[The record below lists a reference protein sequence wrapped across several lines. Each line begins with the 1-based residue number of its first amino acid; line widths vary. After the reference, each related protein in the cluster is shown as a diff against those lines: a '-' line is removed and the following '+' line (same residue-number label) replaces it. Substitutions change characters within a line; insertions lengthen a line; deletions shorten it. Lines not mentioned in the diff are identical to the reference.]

1 MRDGV
6 GGAAAVLARAWA
18 GPGGVPARAPGL
30 PALLDRVLPLHEQVR
45 VDLSL
50 PGCPPRP
57 DLLFLVL
64 SDLVAGR
71 APDLAGLL
79 RFG

>member
-6 GGAAAVLARAWA
+6 GGAAAVRARSWS
-18 GPGGVPARAPGL
+18 GPGGVPDREPGL
-30 PALLDRVLPLHEQVR
+30 PALLDRVVPLRDRVH

-50 PGCPPRP
+50 PGCPPRA
-57 DLLFLVL
+57 DLLHLVL

-71 APDLAGLL
+71 RPDLEGLF

>member
-1 MRDGV
+1 MEWGEPRRS
-6 GGAAAVLARAWA
+6 LR
-18 GPGGVPARAPGL
+18 GPGPVPEGVPARAPGL
-30 PALLDRVLPLHEQVR
+30 PALLDRVLPLREQVR
-45 VDLSL
+45 VDFSL
-50 PGCPPRP
+50 PGCPPRA